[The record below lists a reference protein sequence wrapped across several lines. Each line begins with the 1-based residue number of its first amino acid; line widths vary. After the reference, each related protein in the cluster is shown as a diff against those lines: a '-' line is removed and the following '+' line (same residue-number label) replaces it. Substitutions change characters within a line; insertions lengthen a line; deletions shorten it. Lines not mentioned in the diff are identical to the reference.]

1 MTTRTIVS
9 IGTATGALFAGTLF
23 AGAPLAAQDMT
34 YGGGYE
40 YAQPAPAATPAPAT
54 APVPEVVFRQEPI
67 VQPIPAPTA
76 PTGYAEA
83 DYGADYK
90 VEDIEVEYTAPA
102 MAAGGY
108 QVEYAGPH
116 HGGHRA
122 IAHPGAQY
130 PGPQYQG
137 PQYPGAYPQHAQFD
151 HAAWLE
157 ECEARYADANDDG
170 NGGLIG
176 GILGAAAGGLIGN
189 RVSDSERLAGTLIG
203 AGVGGLAGLAIG
215 SAISA
220 AGKDRKRGD
229 AAEYCENW
237 LNSHAGGYYPQGY
250 YPHYYQQQYILVPYT
265 VAVPQRAVVREY
277 VTEEYVDVPVT
288 TYERAPAQRHIKAR
302 PAPKPVKQTTVKRVK
317 SVKGK

>member
-9 IGTATGALFAGTLF
+9 LGAATSALFA
-23 AGAPLAAQDMT
+23 AAPLAAQDMT

-40 YAQPAPAATPAPAT
+40 YAQPVPAAASAPSPVPA
-54 APVPEVVFRQEPI
+54 PEVVFRQEPV
-67 VQPIPAPTA
+67 VQPIPVPAA

-83 DYGADYK
+83 DYGADYE
-90 VEDIEVEYTAPA
+90 VEDIEVEYSAPA
-102 MAAGGY
+102 MAPGGY
-108 QVEYAGPH
+108 PVQYAGPH

-122 IAHPGAQY
+122 IAHPG
-130 PGPQYQG
+130 PQH
-137 PQYPGAYPQHAQFD
+137 PGAYPQHAQFD

-189 RVSDSERLAGTLIG
+189 RVADSERLAGTLIG

-237 LNSHAGGYYPQGY
+237 LNRHLGGYYPQGY

-288 TYERAPAQRHIKAR
+288 TYERVPAKRHIKAR
-302 PAPKPVKQTTVKRVK
+302 PAPKPVKQAPVKRVK
-317 SVKGK
+317 SMKGK